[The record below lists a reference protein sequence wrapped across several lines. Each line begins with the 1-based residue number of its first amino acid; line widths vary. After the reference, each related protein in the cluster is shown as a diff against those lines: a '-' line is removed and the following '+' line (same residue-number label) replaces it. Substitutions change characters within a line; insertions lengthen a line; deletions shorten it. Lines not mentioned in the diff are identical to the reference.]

1 MNIEKKGILNKREY
15 LGPVWPADVWP
26 ANDIPFCSIFTFFQ
40 YSLIHDLALIVLLQ
54 KHFRFLNYCLIY
66 TVLSFSRYTM
76 RNCIIA
82 RTLFHKK
89 IRVTWYMILKV
100 VIICLSKLLLFF
112 KLTRWQRQKFRF
124 RDRSQCCCCWGS
136 RRLRRRR
143 FWSYWGTVQRVAVA
157 WRNGM

>member
-1 MNIEKKGILNKREY
+1 MHIKFSILLNIHFRIEIRIAPISTSPAFVKSCKKKEKK
-15 LGPVWPADVWP
+15 
-26 ANDIPFCSIFTFFQ
+26 
-40 YSLIHDLALIVLLQ
+40 LIVLLQ
-54 KHFRFLNYCLIY
+54 KHFRILNYCLIY